1 MKNRKCYEIS
11 LFVIFCI
18 TLNYAG
24 KILAEALQLPVWM
37 DAFGTVL
44 AAYVLGPACGA
55 MVGVSVNIIYGM
67 IYSWTYMLYGL
78 VSVIVGIIVGISAA
92 RKYMENL
99 FGTLSLCFMVTI
111 LSVGISL
118 PLNYCFFDGMTGN
131 IWGDGVIEV
140 LTKLGFHSGISHF
153 AGQFYMDFLDKVFT
167 IVVLFLCIRLYRR
180 MREKK
185 KNRKTAVGLLLF
197 LFLMA
202 GAGKV
207 QADTVNPE
215 EKTDY
220 TTYIQTVY
228 NRENGLP
235 GGCANDIAQTADG
248 ILWIGTYGGLY
259 RYNGNEFQW
268 MDEFES
274 VKTVNCLYTDEEGRL
289 WIGTNDSG
297 LSICIN
303 ETITNV
309 VSEKDGLT
317 ADSVR
322 CITQSSDGDYYVG
335 TSGAMSILTL
345 AGGLSVKDTIPEI
358 IYANS
363 IDSDQN
369 GNIAVVTDEGRLYLI
384 RGKEIL
390 AELQQEEGENYTCCR
405 FDEEGRLY
413 VGTSGKTIEVY
424 DCGEG
429 LVLSE
434 RLSCEELN
442 NIKSVCFQ
450 EDETLFLCADNG
462 IAYFDGEG
470 VYHML
475 NTDAFN
481 SSIDHMIQDYQ
492 GNLWFTSSRLGLLR
506 LCKSVFMEVYS
517 QSGIEENVTNTV
529 IRWNGKLYVGMDGGL
544 EIVDEAANQPQHNM
558 LTDML
563 DGVRIR
569 CLFVDS
575 RNHLWI
581 ATTGKGIYEILEDGQ
596 FQVYDQ
602 DGGTNGNKFRNII
615 ELQDGT
621 IAAAGDSGLTC
632 IRDGNVVSVFG
643 AKDGLRNPK
652 ILCLYEYQDGV
663 IFAGTDG
670 DGIARIKDGKLEKV
684 YQKEN
689 GLGSDVIL
697 RMEKSTD
704 GEGLFIVTGNSI
716 CYMDQNEEIRILD
729 NFPYYNNYDVIHG
742 NDGNLFVLSS
752 AGIYVVD
759 QNALIS
765 GADLEYKLLDAKSGL
780 EKALTPNSWNY
791 TDENGNLYLSTDSG
805 VLCINLDNYEIAVRS
820 YRMQIRMVK
829 IDDEKLTVEREQEVY
844 IERGAEKLEI
854 LPEIINYSVN
864 TPYISIYLEGYD
876 SEPRIVP
883 QNELTSIVYAG
894 LPVGTYTF
902 RLAVLDSKARNTV
915 VENSYTIIK
924 EKEIYDNYWFA
935 VYMVVVFAM
944 AVAYLTWL
952 FFRTQIQR
960 TLNMQ
965 KKELELARN
974 QIEMGNETVLT
985 IARTVDAKDENT
997 SQHSARVAQYSLM
1010 IARELGF
1017 DEQSCEELK
1026 RAALLHD
1033 IGKIGIPDSILNK
1046 PARLTDEEYKIMKS
1060 HVVKGGEILKNFT
1073 LIKNV
1078 EQGALYHHERYD
1090 GSGYV
1095 HGLKGE
1101 EIPLNARIIG
1111 IADAF
1116 DAMTA
1121 NRVYRKKLDLDYV
1134 IGELKRGR
1142 GTQFDPKLTDIML
1155 ELIAKKQINV
1165 DEIYADSKKTEADT
1179 DEKSI

>member
-99 FGTLSLCFMVTI
+99 FGTLSLCFIVTI

-185 KNRKTAVGLLLF
+185 KNGKTAVGLLLF

-335 TSGAMSILTL
+335 TSGAMSIFTL

-390 AELQQEEGENYTCCR
+390 AELQQEEGENYTW
-405 FDEEGRLY
+405 EHPEKRLKY
-413 VGTSGKTIEVY
+413 
-424 DCGEG
+424 
-429 LVLSE
+429 
-434 RLSCEELN
+434 
-442 NIKSVCFQ
+442 
-450 EDETLFLCADNG
+450 
-462 IAYFDGEG
+462 
-470 VYHML
+470 
-475 NTDAFN
+475 
-481 SSIDHMIQDYQ
+481 
-492 GNLWFTSSRLGLLR
+492 
-506 LCKSVFMEVYS
+506 
-517 QSGIEENVTNTV
+517 
-529 IRWNGKLYVGMDGGL
+529 
-544 EIVDEAANQPQHNM
+544 
-558 LTDML
+558 
-563 DGVRIR
+563 
-569 CLFVDS
+569 
-575 RNHLWI
+575 
-581 ATTGKGIYEILEDGQ
+581 TT
-596 FQVYDQ
+596 
-602 DGGTNGNKFRNII
+602 
-615 ELQDGT
+615 
-621 IAAAGDSGLTC
+621 
-632 IRDGNVVSVFG
+632 
-643 AKDGLRNPK
+643 
-652 ILCLYEYQDGV
+652 
-663 IFAGTDG
+663 
-670 DGIARIKDGKLEKV
+670 
-684 YQKEN
+684 
-689 GLGSDVIL
+689 
-697 RMEKSTD
+697 
-704 GEGLFIVTGNSI
+704 
-716 CYMDQNEEIRILD
+716 
-729 NFPYYNNYDVIHG
+729 
-742 NDGNLFVLSS
+742 
-752 AGIYVVD
+752 
-759 QNALIS
+759 
-765 GADLEYKLLDAKSGL
+765 
-780 EKALTPNSWNY
+780 
-791 TDENGNLYLSTDSG
+791 
-805 VLCINLDNYEIAVRS
+805 
-820 YRMQIRMVK
+820 
-829 IDDEKLTVEREQEVY
+829 
-844 IERGAEKLEI
+844 AEK
-854 LPEIINYSVN
+854 
-864 TPYISIYLEGYD
+864 D
-876 SEPRIVP
+876 SCCQTGCP
-883 QNELTSIVYAG
+883 
-894 LPVGTYTF
+894 
-902 RLAVLDSKARNTV
+902 
-915 VENSYTIIK
+915 
-924 EKEIYDNYWFA
+924 
-935 VYMVVVFAM
+935 
-944 AVAYLTWL
+944 
-952 FFRTQIQR
+952 
-960 TLNMQ
+960 
-965 KKELELARN
+965 
-974 QIEMGNETVLT
+974 
-985 IARTVDAKDENT
+985 AKN
-997 SQHSARVAQYSLM
+997 
-1010 IARELGF
+1010 
-1017 DEQSCEELK
+1017 
-1026 RAALLHD
+1026 
-1033 IGKIGIPDSILNK
+1033 
-1046 PARLTDEEYKIMKS
+1046 
-1060 HVVKGGEILKNFT
+1060 
-1073 LIKNV
+1073 
-1078 EQGALYHHERYD
+1078 
-1090 GSGYV
+1090 
-1095 HGLKGE
+1095 
-1101 EIPLNARIIG
+1101 
-1111 IADAF
+1111 
-1116 DAMTA
+1116 
-1121 NRVYRKKLDLDYV
+1121 
-1134 IGELKRGR
+1134 
-1142 GTQFDPKLTDIML
+1142 
-1155 ELIAKKQINV
+1155 
-1165 DEIYADSKKTEADT
+1165 
-1179 DEKSI
+1179 